1 MCITVAQQQQQKIK
15 KSVKP
20 KRIYWLRIG
29 IVLFIVIAIIVV
41 GLFNIQASFILSV
54 LGIMVGLFQWLF
66 PVSSGKDEPLE
77 TSNPQIQSISPTQH
91 NSAGEILLNTHPPS
105 FQHPTQNATISAHE
119 ITDVVLAHMN
129 PVFHF
134 NEPLTD
140 YHEYYGRHRE
150 RTTLMSRV
158 HKGASTSLV
167 GPRKIGKTWLMSYLR
182 LVITQES
189 RSNISICY
197 VDASLPSCQ
206 TVTGFTARILKEL
219 GMPITQAK
227 QGLTKLENVVK
238 EFRSRNSILAIC
250 IDEFEGFENKQEFD
264 LSFFKGLRALTQTG
278 LCLVVVS
285 KNPLIDI
292 VGENGITSG
301 FFNVFE
307 QLMLKPFSLEEAQ
320 EFIKTKGRQSG
331 FTEQEKARVLQYGQE
346 AEKYYPLLLQL
357 AGKLLLEDKQHT
369 MQGNGGYYHPEDSN
383 YWQDFEERLKEKY
396 RGVIR

>member
-1 MCITVAQQQQQKIK
+1 MCITLAQRQKQQIK

-20 KRIYWLRIG
+20 KRIHWLRIA
-29 IVLFIVIAIIVV
+29 IFLFIGVAVIIIA
-41 GLFNIQASFILSV
+41 LFNIQASLVFGVLS
-54 LGIMVGLFQWLF
+54 IMATLVQWLF

-77 TSNPQIQSISPTQH
+77 TFNPQIQSVSPTQH
-91 NSAGEILLNTHPPS
+91 NSTGEMPLNTHVSSSQYLP
-105 FQHPTQNATISAHE
+105 QNATISAHE
-119 ITDVVLAHMN
+119 ITNVVLMHTN

-134 NEPLTD
+134 NEPIID

-150 RTTLMSRV
+150 RTTLISRV
-158 HKGASTSLV
+158 RKGASTSLV
-167 GPRKIGKTWLMSYLR
+167 GPRKIGKTWLMGYLR
-182 LVITQES
+182 LVIAQEA

-206 TVTGFTARILKEL
+206 TVTGFTARILEEL

-227 QGLTKLENVVK
+227 QGLTKLEKVLK
-238 EFRSRNSILAIC
+238 DFRSRNIILVIC
-250 IDEFEGFENKQEFD
+250 IDEFEGFENRQEFD

-292 VGENGITSG
+292 VGEDCITSG

-307 QLMLKPFSLEEAQ
+307 QLMLKPFSLEEARD
-320 EFIKTKGRQSG
+320 FIQAKGSQSG

-357 AGKLLLEDKQHT
+357 AGKLLLEDKQLT
-369 MQGNGGYYHPEDSN
+369 IQGNGGYYHSDDPN